1 MVPQNWIAKA
11 VTAHSLWIDSIWQ
24 VEAVI
29 AKAVTAHSVRIDS
42 IPYDKWKPLVII
54 IVSEKISSFFIW
66 TKVVG
71 NLAFNKKVAQ
81 VMCNNPVCL

>member
-1 MVPQNWIAKA
+1 
-11 VTAHSLWIDSIWQ
+11 
-24 VEAVI
+24 
-29 AKAVTAHSVRIDS
+29 VRIDS